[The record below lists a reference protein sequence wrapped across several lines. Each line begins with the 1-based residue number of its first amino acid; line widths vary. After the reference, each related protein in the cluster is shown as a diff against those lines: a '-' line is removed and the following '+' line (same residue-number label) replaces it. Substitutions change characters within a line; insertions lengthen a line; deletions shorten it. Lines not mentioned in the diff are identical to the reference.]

1 MTSTLTRR
9 PKSSQATYTETP
21 STKAQ
26 AVPKQQ
32 SLPTNIIHTG
42 DCLQELLVLPDNSVH
57 AVITDPPYFIDG
69 MDADWSNSKLK
80 NRAANAGVIGS
91 LPVGMKF
98 TTEQGRNFQRFM
110 QPVCEQ
116 LHRVLKP
123 GGFAII
129 FSQARLY
136 GRLAVAAEDAGFEI
150 RDMLGWTYEGQAK
163 AFTQDHFVRRM
174 RHLSAAERKAIT
186 DSMGGRKTPQ
196 LKPCIE
202 PMVLAQKPRE
212 GTFVDNWMAHGVGL
226 VDTEQSLD
234 GRFPGNLM
242 PCAKPSKTEKG
253 PGCEHLTVKPT
264 RLLEHL
270 IRLFTQ
276 EGQIV
281 LDPFLGS
288 GSTALAAVAT
298 NRRYIGMEIEPSYVE
313 TSLNRLARQA
323 EHI

>member
-1 MTSTLTRR
+1 
-9 PKSSQATYTETP
+9 
-21 STKAQ
+21 
-26 AVPKQQ
+26 
-32 SLPTNIIHTG
+32 
-42 DCLQELLVLPDNSVH
+42 
-57 AVITDPPYFIDG
+57 
-69 MDADWSNSKLK
+69 
-80 NRAANAGVIGS
+80 
-91 LPVGMKF
+91 MKF

-110 QPVCEQ
+110 EPVCEQ

-163 AFTQDHFVRRM
+163 AFTQDHFVWRM
-174 RHLSAAERKAIT
+174 DHLSTARRKEIIR
-186 DSMGGRKTPQ
+186 SMNGRKTPQ

-202 PMVLAQKPRE
+202 PMVLAQKPRQ

-242 PCAKPSKTEKG
+242 PCPKPTKAEKG

-276 EGQIV
+276 EDQIV

-288 GSTALAAVAT
+288 GSTALAAIAA

-313 TSLNRLARQA
+313 TSRNRLARQA
-323 EHI
+323 EHSG